1 MIDLTKYTQIERIE
15 SYGVYTE
22 KYLFVDIFESL
33 NKYFSVYKTN
43 DDYLISRIVG
53 LGYDPQLI
61 FDGDYVYVS
70 ENYFYIDS
78 IYPELKDRF
87 FSTLEETYNYVF
99 ENLTGL
105 LMNSISKINYLK
117 MNCEDS

>member
-1 MIDLTKYTQIERIE
+1 MNLTNYTKIERIE
-15 SYGVYTE
+15 SFGVYTE

-61 FDGDYVYVS
+61 FDDDYVYVS

-87 FSTLEETYNYVF
+87 FNTLEESYIYVF
-99 ENLTGL
+99 SNLPEL
-105 LMNSISKINYLK
+105 LYDSINKIDFLK
-117 MNCEDS
+117 MNCNKDS